1 MIDILDKN
9 HSFLQY
15 IIIPA
20 LRFRYLSLCQN
31 CFSRLQEP
39 VPIIMDYLKETALSI
54 LTEGEET
61 VMHIPFDNCSPAV
74 FEKIYTSVSTCTSF
88 ITGILAS
95 STLPYC
101 HFLLEVIIGFC
112 KDCSHNGIQHLH
124 YHLLLLINIAFS
136 SSFHL
141 RRLLMN
147 LNSSVISFYK
157 KQSFIIEDITLLIY
171 YYLRLLPSHQNIA
184 IVVNMLS
191 ETINSFVSKWKELY
205 KTTDILMNMNVFGSS
220 SSKSAKLLSLYGDN
234 PSHIIYYQPSFMS
247 YRFFQILLYF
257 LYLLTQ
263 YSNFRNSNSFVC
275 AADFMAIY
283 VFERYFGIAY
293 LQRFSDKWSGDWKE
307 WIQYPQEL
315 PSKNGSI
322 LGSSEIPS
330 VLENTYVIVDTI
342 KSSSKTE
349 FYKGTGKSRLVFFM
363 VRDMCNVD

>member
-1 MIDILDKN
+1 
-9 HSFLQY
+9 
-15 IIIPA
+15 
-20 LRFRYLSLCQN
+20 
-31 CFSRLQEP
+31 
-39 VPIIMDYLKETALSI
+39 MDYLKETALSI
-54 LTEGEET
+54 LIEGEET
-61 VMHIPFDNCSPAV
+61 VMGIPFDGCSPSV
-74 FEKIYTSVSTCTSF
+74 FEKIYSSVSSCTSF

-95 STLPYC
+95 SSLPYC
-101 HFLLEVIIGFC
+101 QFLLEVIISFC
-112 KDCSHNGIQHLH
+112 KECPHTGIQHVH

-136 SSFHL
+136 SSFHI

-147 LNSSVISFYK
+147 LNTSVIFFYR
-157 KQSFIIEDITLLIY
+157 KQSFLIEDITLLVY
-171 YYLRLLPSHQNIA
+171 HYLRLLPSHQNIS

-205 KTTDILMNMNVFGSS
+205 KTTDILMNMNVFASS
-220 SSKSAKLLSLYGDN
+220 SSKPTKLLSLYGDS

-257 LYLLTQ
+257 VYLLTQ
-263 YSNFRNSNSFVC
+263 YSNFRNPNSFVC

-293 LQRFSDKWSGDWKE
+293 LQRFPDKWSGDWKE

-322 LGSSEIPS
+322 LGSTEIPS

-342 KSSSKTE
+342 KSSSKTD
-349 FYKGTGKSRLVFFM
+349 FYKGTGKSRLVFLM
-363 VRDMCNVD
+363 VIEIFVVDR